1 MVYTKEE
8 KEETMNKDYDIVD
21 DIESLEK
28 AITRIKKAQEKY
40 GKFSQEQVDKIF
52 KVAALAANS
61 ARIPLAEMAVEET
74 GMGLVEDKVIKN
86 HYATEYI
93 YNAYKNTKT
102 CGVIEEK

>member
-40 GKFSQEQVDKIF
+40 G
-52 KVAALAANS
+52 
-61 ARIPLAEMAVEET
+61 
-74 GMGLVEDKVIKN
+74 
-86 HYATEYI
+86 
-93 YNAYKNTKT
+93 
-102 CGVIEEK
+102 